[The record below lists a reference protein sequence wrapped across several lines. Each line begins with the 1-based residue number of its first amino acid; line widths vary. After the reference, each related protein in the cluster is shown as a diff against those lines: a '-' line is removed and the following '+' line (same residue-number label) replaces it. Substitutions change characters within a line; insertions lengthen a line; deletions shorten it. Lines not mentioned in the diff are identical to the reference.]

1 MVRTSV
7 TDIRDWI
14 EAAVSASV
22 REIIPEMFGSIK
34 TKLIVLFY
42 DRYNVASTTVVA
54 DTTVVV
60 VAASPGEKEMPY
72 S

>member
-1 MVRTSV
+1 M

-34 TKLIVLFY
+34 TKLIIMFY

-60 VAASPGEKEMPY
+60 VAPSP
-72 S
+72 